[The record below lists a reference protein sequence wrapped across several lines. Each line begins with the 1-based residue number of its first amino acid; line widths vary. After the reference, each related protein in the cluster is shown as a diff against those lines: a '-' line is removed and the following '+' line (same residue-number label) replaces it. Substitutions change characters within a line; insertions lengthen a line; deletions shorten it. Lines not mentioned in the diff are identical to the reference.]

1 MSAPQYFT
9 SEDGLR
15 LAFRDE
21 GAGLPLIA
29 LAGLTRNGDD
39 FNFVAPHLPGV
50 RLIRPDYRGR
60 GRSQWGDPARYT
72 IEQEARDVLGLM
84 DHLGLAR
91 AAILGTSRGGLI
103 AMLMAATAKERLLG
117 VCLNDIGPEIAPEG
131 LAAIAAYIG
140 RNPGADSFEAAAE
153 ARARTAV
160 GFTDVPPERW
170 LADVKNLFTETG
182 AGLAITYDPALARGF
197 AEGAEIPPLWPLFD
211 ALDGL
216 PIALIHGA
224 GSDILAQA
232 TADEMRRRR
241 PDMAYARLDD
251 RGHVPW
257 LDEPEALAAIHAW
270 LADIAAATQPG
281 NPA

>member
-1 MSAPQYFT
+1 MSEPRYFT
-9 SEDGLR
+9 AEDGLR

-21 GAGLPLIA
+21 GEGLPLIA

-39 FNFVAPHLPGV
+39 FNFVAPRLSGL

-60 GRSQWGDPARYT
+60 GRSQWGDPVSYS
-72 IEQEARDVLGLM
+72 IEQEARDVIALM

-103 AMLMAATAKERLLG
+103 AMLLAATAKARLRG

-131 LAAIAAYIG
+131 LASIAAYIG
-140 RNPGADSFEAAAE
+140 RNPAAPSYEAAAE
-153 ARARTAV
+153 ARARTAT
-160 GFTDVPPERW
+160 GFANVPPERW
-170 LADVKNLFTETG
+170 LADVKNLFAETETG
-182 AGLAITYDPALARGF
+182 LAINYDPALAQGF
-197 AEGAEIPPLWPLFD
+197 AAGAEIPPLWPLFD
-211 ALDGL
+211 ALAGL

-224 GSDILAQA
+224 GSDILTQA

-241 PDMAYARLDD
+241 PDMRYAWLDD

-257 LDEPEALAAIHAW
+257 LDEPAALEVIHNW
-270 LADIAAATQPG
+270 LADIAATPQG
-281 NPA
+281 RNPA

>member
-1 MSAPQYFT
+1 MSEPRYFT
-9 SEDGLR
+9 AEDGLR

-21 GAGLPLIA
+21 GEGLPLIA

-39 FNFVAPHLPGV
+39 FNFVAPHLSGL

-60 GRSQWGDPARYT
+60 GRSQWGDPVSYS
-72 IEQEARDVLGLM
+72 IEQEARDVIALM

-103 AMLMAATAKERLLG
+103 AMLLAATAKARLRG

-131 LAAIAAYIG
+131 LASIAAYIG
-140 RNPGADSFEAAAE
+140 RNPAAPSYEAAAE
-153 ARARTAV
+153 ARARTAT
-160 GFTDVPPERW
+160 GFANVPPERW
-170 LADVKNLFTETG
+170 LADVKNLFAETETG
-182 AGLAITYDPALARGF
+182 LAINYDPALALGF
-197 AEGAEIPPLWPLFD
+197 AAGAEIPPLWPLFD
-211 ALDGL
+211 ALAGL

-224 GSDILAQA
+224 GSDILTQA

-241 PDMAYARLDD
+241 PDMRYAWLDD

-257 LDEPEALAAIHAW
+257 LDEPAALEVIHNW
-270 LADIAAATQPG
+270 LADIAATPQG
-281 NPA
+281 RNPA

>member
-1 MSAPQYFT
+1 MSEPRYFT
-9 SEDGLR
+9 AEDGLR

-21 GAGLPLIA
+21 GEGLPLIA

-39 FNFVAPHLPGV
+39 FNFVAPHLSGL

-60 GRSQWGDPARYT
+60 GRSQWGDPVSYS
-72 IEQEARDVLGLM
+72 IEQEARDVIALM

-103 AMLMAATAKERLLG
+103 AMLLAATAKARLRG

-131 LAAIAAYIG
+131 LASIAAYIG
-140 RNPGADSFEAAAE
+140 RNPAAPSYEAAAE
-153 ARARTAV
+153 ARARTAT
-160 GFTDVPPERW
+160 GFANVPPERW
-170 LADVKNLFTETG
+170 LADVKNLFAETETG
-182 AGLAITYDPALARGF
+182 LAINYDPALAQGF
-197 AEGAEIPPLWPLFD
+197 AAGAEIPPLWPLFD
-211 ALDGL
+211 ALAGL

-241 PDMAYARLDD
+241 PDMRYARLDD

-257 LDEPEALAAIHAW
+257 LDEPDALDVIHGW
-270 LADIAAATQPG
+270 LADVAAAPQPRD
-281 NPA
+281 PA